1 MSAPGEYVSRGGEK
15 LAAALRAF
23 AIDVQGLVCLD
34 LGSHVGGFVD
44 CLLRRGAARVHA
56 VEPGYG
62 VLAYRL
68 RRDPRVVVH
77 ERTNALH
84 FMAPEPIDLITID
97 VGWTPQRLILPAAR
111 RALRPGGAVITLVK
125 PQYEAPPEWRI
136 AGVVPPERLA
146 AVLARCRSD
155 VTGLGWTINGEIES
169 PLRGHGGNTEYL
181 WWLVADSSEPARAGT
196 TAQSGVSPPG

>member
-1 MSAPGEYVSRGGEK
+1 MAAPGEYVSRGGAK
-15 LAAALRAF
+15 LAAALHAF
-23 AIDVQGLVCLD
+23 AIDVRGRVCLD

-44 CLLRRGAARVHA
+44 CLLRHGAARVHA

-84 FMAPEPIDLITID
+84 FTPPEPVDLVTID
-97 VGWTPQRLILPAAR
+97 VGWTPQRIILPAAR

-125 PQYEAPPEWRI
+125 PQYEAPPEWRV
-136 AGVVPPERLA
+136 AGVVSAEHLA
-146 AVLARCRSD
+146 AVLARCRAD
-155 VTGLGWTINGEIES
+155 VAGLGWTIHGEIES

-181 WWLVADSSEPARAGT
+181 WWLLTDPREPDRSST
-196 TAQSGVSPPG
+196 TT